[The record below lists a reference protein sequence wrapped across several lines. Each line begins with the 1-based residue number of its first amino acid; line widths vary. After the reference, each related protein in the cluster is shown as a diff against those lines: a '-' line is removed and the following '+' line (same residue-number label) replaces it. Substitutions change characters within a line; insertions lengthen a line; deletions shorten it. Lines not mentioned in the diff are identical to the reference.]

1 MALEIEVQGDF
12 SATQRF
18 LASIQRGQMFHNLET
33 YAQRG
38 VEALAAATPTDT
50 GVTASSWSY
59 EINANPAGA
68 VIAWT
73 NTHID
78 SEGTPIAI
86 MLQLGHGTGT
96 GGYVQGRDYINPAI
110 QPIFDEIANAVWRE
124 VTAGG

>member
-1 MALEIEVQGDF
+1 MPLEIGVQGDF

-18 LASIQRGQMFHNLET
+18 LASIQRGQMFRNLNT

-38 VEALAAATPTDT
+38 VEALAAATPADT
-50 GVTASSWSY
+50 GATAASWSY

-73 NTHID
+73 NTHLD
-78 SEGTPIAI
+78 AAGTPIAI
-86 MLQLGHGTGT
+86 MIQLGHGTGT

>member
-1 MALEIEVQGDF
+1 MPIDITVSGDF

-18 LASIQRGQMFHNLET
+18 LTAIQRGHMFDVLQS
-33 YAQRG
+33 YAERG
-38 VEALAAATPTDT
+38 VEALAAATPVDS
-50 GVTASSWSY
+50 GATAASWSY

-73 NTHID
+73 NTHVD

-86 MLQLGHGTGT
+86 MLQYGHGTGT

-124 VTAGG
+124 VTANG